1 MLLCKSWVHHCPTI
15 ICHATPW
22 LGVKFLVVR
31 RALVDLPGA
40 GASISD
46 GTTSCTSCMESVGAE
61 TFSGVS

>member
-1 MLLCKSWVHHCPTI
+1 MSRYSMVRS
-15 ICHATPW
+15 
-22 LGVKFLVVR
+22 VKFLVVR

>member
-1 MLLCKSWVHHCPTI
+1 MGSSLSNNNMSRYSMVRS
-15 ICHATPW
+15 
-22 LGVKFLVVR
+22 VNFLVVR
-31 RALVDLPGA
+31 RALVDLPRA